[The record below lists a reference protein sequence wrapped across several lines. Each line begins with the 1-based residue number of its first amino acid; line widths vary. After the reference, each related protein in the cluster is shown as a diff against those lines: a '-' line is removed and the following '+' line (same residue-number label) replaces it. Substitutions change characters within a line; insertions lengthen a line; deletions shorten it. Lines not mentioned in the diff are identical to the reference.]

1 MRSAPPQSRALR
13 NAEVVDAGRARPYKP
28 PSRPDARWR
37 AGLSHDLKTAETH
50 RPVGSRSSCC
60 EAHVSAVK
68 TRPQAP
74 AWFPRPHGNGRRPQS
89 AGRAPRQGPQAPVRL
104 SAGPTAGVPSMPALT
119 PAPID
124 SPSPSRSARKPNR
137 LTRRAEFLRAAAKGK
152 KAAVGGVVLQALVRE
167 DQGPLRLGFTVT
179 KKVGNAVVRNRTRRR
194 LKEAVRLALQETTVR
209 DADIV
214 LIGRDST
221 RHRDFKALQA
231 DIKRAL
237 DRVGL
242 I

>member
-1 MRSAPPQSRALR
+1 
-13 NAEVVDAGRARPYKP
+13 
-28 PSRPDARWR
+28 
-37 AGLSHDLKTAETH
+37 
-50 RPVGSRSSCC
+50 
-60 EAHVSAVK
+60 
-68 TRPQAP
+68 
-74 AWFPRPHGNGRRPQS
+74 
-89 AGRAPRQGPQAPVRL
+89 
-104 SAGPTAGVPSMPALT
+104 MPALT

-124 SPSPSRSARKPNR
+124 CPSPSRSARKPNR

-152 KAAVGGVVLQALVRE
+152 KVAVGGVVLQALVRE

-194 LKEAVRLALQETTVR
+194 LKEAVRLALQQTAVR
-209 DADIV
+209 NADIV

-221 RHRDFKALQA
+221 RYRDFRVLQA
-231 DIKRAL
+231 DIIRAL